1 MMSLIMSYKEGN
13 EFNMIYTEDQ
23 IYPFFAPDD
32 SHGFLSNWYK
42 SDFRGV
48 ARFSGYDEYKIANV
62 TEYCY
67 PITYVCAEQFLM
79 ASKATLFRDL
89 AAHEKIMLTNS
100 PREMKDFGRRVKNFD
115 ETVWNANKMFIMRT
129 ALYLKFTQNE
139 ELKTGLLLTGDKELI
154 EASPYDKIWGVGLGS
169 NDKRLLN
176 TNEWRGQNLLGQ
188 CLMDVRK
195 AIKEG
200 N

>member
-1 MMSLIMSYKEGN
+1 
-13 EFNMIYTEDQ
+13 MIYTEDQ
-23 IYPFFAPDD
+23 IYPFWACDD

-42 SDFRGV
+42 SP
-48 ARFSGYDEYKIANV
+48 FSSKMCIKGYDEFKIAKLS
-62 TEYCY
+62 EYPY
-67 PITYVCAEQFLM
+67 EIPYVCAEQFLM
-79 ASKATLFRDL
+79 AGKAMLFEDHD
-89 AAHEKIMLTNS
+89 AHEKIMCTKS

-115 ETVWNANKMFIMRT
+115 EMTWNANKMFIMRT

-154 EASPYDKIWGVGLGS
+154 EASPYDKIWGVGIGP

-176 TNEWRGQNLLGQ
+176 TDEWKGLNLLGQ